1 MQRRTTQGQGL
12 TRERV
17 LQAGLNV
24 IDRAGIDALTMR
36 RLAAE
41 LGVKAMSLYGYV
53 DNKQDLLDGV
63 LDVIYAEVP
72 LQRRADHDAN
82 GNGNGT
88 ANENGA
94 EAGDVSVDG
103 SGAGRGSWQDELR
116 TTARLFRKVLL
127 RHPKAVP
134 LVAGRP
140 VMATG
145 PQQALLADTVAAL
158 GAAGLDVV
166 HASAVVTVVLSF
178 TIGHVASEVGRTAG
192 GPRAAAA
199 ERPDSDTEFGLGLD
213 FIVTG
218 VEDLIHPLTVGR

>member
-17 LQAGLNV
+17 LEAGLNV
-24 IDRAGIDALTMR
+24 IDREGIDALTMR
-36 RLAAE
+36 RLATA

-63 LDVIYAEVP
+63 LDHIYAEVP
-72 LQRRADHDAN
+72 LRSGPGPAP
-82 GNGNGT
+82 GNGH
-88 ANENGA
+88 
-94 EAGDVSVDG
+94 DPL
-103 SGAGRGSWQDELR
+103 SWQDQLR
-116 TTARLFRKVLL
+116 TTAQAFRQVLL
-127 RHPKAVP
+127 RHPNAVP
-134 LVAGRP
+134 LVAARP

-145 PQQALLADTVAAL
+145 PQRALLQGTVDAL

-178 TIGHVASEVGRTAG
+178 TIGHVANEVGRTG
-192 GPRAAAA
+192 H
-199 ERPDSDTEFGLGLD
+199 RPAPGDPVVDVPDYDTEFRLGLD

-218 VEDLIHPLTVGR
+218 VQDLVTPLPKPTHPKPPTPQPAAP